1 MENEKKY
8 YKMGH
13 LYFEDGKK
21 VANKIM
27 LNEDFKKQVDANI
40 SNFKAVAN
48 IIIDS
53 FQKYGELNIN
63 KVKASIVASINS
75 EFNIFLNKDACEYIS
90 KEVGKIKIIK
100 TNIKEM
106 TSTDK
111 KTLDEKIK
119 KKKIDISK
127 DLKNKGL
134 DNELSF

>member
-1 MENEKKY
+1 MENEKKF
-8 YKMGH
+8 YKMGD

-27 LNEDFKKQVDANI
+27 LNEDFKKQVTANI
-40 SNFKAVAN
+40 TNFKTVAN

-53 FQKYGELNIN
+53 FHKYGEIN

-90 KEVGKIKIIK
+90 KEIGKIKIIK
-100 TNIKEM
+100 TNVKEM
-106 TSTDK
+106 SNTDK
-111 KTLDEKIK
+111 KNLNEKFK
-119 KKKIDISK
+119 KKEIDISK